1 MSGAAKRAY
10 EFENALKWIRQTA
23 LLHYMGGAFEPD
35 HMRDIANVAAK
46 VMNGKQLPDYDAAM
60 LRAAQRADALYKR
73 VFRPLLDPDE
83 DVRDD
88 NLDDEDGNLQEEK
101 E

>member
-1 MSGAAKRAY
+1 
-10 EFENALKWIRQTA
+10 
-23 LLHYMGGAFEPD
+23 
-35 HMRDIANVAAK
+35 
-46 VMNGKQLPDYDAAM
+46 MNGKQLPDYDAAM

>member
-1 MSGAAKRAY
+1 MSGAARRAY

-46 VMNGKQLPDYDAAM
+46 VMNGKELPDFDAAM
-60 LRAAQRADALYKR
+60 VKARERADELYDR

-83 DVRDD
+83 DVPDD
-88 NLDDEDGNLQEEK
+88 GEGDDNLQEEK
-101 E
+101 NE